1 MLRLRCL
8 LLVLLLAQTLSAQTG
23 KMVMRLLDAGTGK
36 SVAGAVITDGAGTS
50 VGRSDTAGY
59 VVLTA
64 QAFAGQP
71 FLLVTAIGYER
82 DTLFAP
88 VTELFL
94 RKPQVTL
101 PAATISSAKVK
112 RLLNSETENVV
123 DYCFSGDS
131 IFVASYRGSNGS
143 KARLTLL
150 DNTGQEL
157 GMLQLP
163 SEPVRMFTSCTGYNY
178 CVCTDGF
185 FRLGS
190 AAGKPLLAQ
199 RNDLRFFDGVA
210 QCECSCKGNLYYR
223 ISDTRSFRTV
233 YGLIAAG
240 DSVFRPFSVFDEP
253 KEARASMIE
262 AMMIRSMALTSQ
274 RAKAAMMAGH
284 RMMWDKGALAHIGMP
299 IFAAGDSVIVFD
311 YRNKQMRCYNLIGD
325 SICAIPASFSW
336 THSQQFRILK
346 DAATGRFY
354 IHRFD
359 NKERQTIEPLD
370 IHTGKTAEPIVIE
383 RPLAENVTVYRGEI
397 YFLWQDANRH
407 ATRQIFVQR
416 FQ

>member
-1 MLRLRCL
+1 
-8 LLVLLLAQTLSAQTG
+8 
-23 KMVMRLLDAGTGK
+23 MRLLDAGTGQ
-36 SVAGAVITDGAGTS
+36 SVVGAIVTDGAGAAI
-50 VGRSDTAGY
+50 GRSDTAGF
-59 VVLTA
+59 VVLPA
-64 QAFAGQP
+64 QAFAARQ

-94 RKPQVTL
+94 RRPQVDL
-101 PAATISSAKVK
+101 PAATISSAKVR
-112 RLLNSETENVV
+112 RLLNSETEYVV

-131 IFVASYRGSNGS
+131 IFVASYKGNNGS
-143 KARLTLL
+143 KARLTML
-150 DNTGQEL
+150 DNAGREL
-157 GMLQLP
+157 GVLQLP

-178 CVCTDGF
+178 CVCADGF

-190 AAGKPLLAQ
+190 DAGKPQLAQ

-210 QCECSCKGNLYYR
+210 QCECSSKGNLYYR
-223 ISDTRSFRTV
+223 ISDTRNFRTV

-262 AMMIRSMALTSQ
+262 AMMIQSMAMTNQ
-274 RAKAAMMAGH
+274 RAKAAMMYGH

-299 IFAAGDSVIVFD
+299 IFSAGDSLIVFD
-311 YRNKQMRCYNLIGD
+311 YRNKQMRCYNLNGD
-325 SICAIPASFSW
+325 SVCNIPVSFSW
-336 THSQQFRILK
+336 THSQQFHILK

-354 IHRFD
+354 IHRFG
-359 NKERQTIEPLD
+359 NKERQTIEALD
-370 IHTGKTAEPIVIE
+370 VKTGKTTDPVMIE
-383 RPLAENVTVYRGEI
+383 RPLAENVTVHGGEI

-407 ATRQIFVQR
+407 ATRQIFVQHLR
-416 FQ
+416 